1 MERVLTHKT
10 ISLSKWYVKVKER
23 NSWTDRTCE
32 ILIVGDNMLKISKD
46 PRFLSRV
53 YQALYKKKWR
63 DQMKKQELK
72 VIKIEL
78 LKNLGESFSKE
89 YDVEKE
95 TIQ

>member
-1 MERVLTHKT
+1 MTSKT

-23 NSWTDRTCE
+23 NSWVDKSCE
-32 ILIVGDNMLKISKD
+32 ILIVGDNMFKISKD

-53 YQALYKKKWR
+53 YQSLYKKKWK
-63 DQMKKQELK
+63 DQMNKGEIK

-89 YDVEKE
+89 YNVEEE
-95 TIQ
+95 TI